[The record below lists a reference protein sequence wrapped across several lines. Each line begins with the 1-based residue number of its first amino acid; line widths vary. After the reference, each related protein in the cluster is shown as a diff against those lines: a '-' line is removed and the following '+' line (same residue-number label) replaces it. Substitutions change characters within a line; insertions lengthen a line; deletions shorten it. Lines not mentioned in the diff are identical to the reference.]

1 MTRRI
6 TLQSL
11 GENDPVTRLL
21 CNDTVSGAILWR
33 IILAS
38 EDEISIPVRKIC
50 EAVGIKSQS
59 VVSRRL
65 QWLEENNIIQSTPG
79 SSKWDATTYSINYEC
94 RMFVKKRTVKKGK
107 LEVEAE
113 VQNFD
118 TVEDQTD
125 MYETMLQLFTETN
138 YRIHGKKWLPR
149 SPEAKQDW
157 IRACK
162 KVLEFEG
169 VTPEVYASV
178 VEFLANQ
185 YKEYLNGEEYAMR
198 VQSLR
203 NLVSL
208 QKNKSITKL
217 ESALDKMES
226 SSNVKRNTSM
236 PRNTSANMELL
247 MKRQQ
252 LKQNIANAKSN
263 DRPGDVSGLLSGT
276 TGGDIRSGAGIGSS
290 DEYLE

>member
-11 GENDPVTRLL
+11 GENDPVTRFL
-21 CNDTVSGAILWR
+21 CEDMVSGAILWR
-33 IILAS
+33 IMLSS
-38 EDEISIPVRKIC
+38 EDEIAIPVRKIC
-50 EAVGIKSQS
+50 EAVKIKSQS

-65 QWLEENNIIQSTPG
+65 QWLEDHGIIQSTPG

-162 KVLEFEG
+162 KVLEFVG
-169 VTPEVYASV
+169 VTPEVYVSV

-198 VQSLR
+198 VQSLP

-252 LKQNIANAKSN
+252 QKQNIANEKPN
-263 DRPGDVSGLLSGT
+263 DRSRNVSGLLSGT
-276 TGGDIRSGAGIGSS
+276 TGGDIRSGTGIGSS